1 MLFLRGFL
9 VGLALVIPVGPI
21 SLTLIGVGVEKGRRA
36 GLAGAAGIA
45 AADALFV
52 GVTAFSAERL
62 VRLGTTWVRPAEI
75 GLGVVVGVLGLAAIL
90 RSEGARALIARVER
104 PAPTFLALTLSNPL
118 SIALWAGVVLALP
131 ADLLTTPSLLVF
143 GAGIVAASA
152 LWHAGLGTAASS
164 VGTRLSER
172 ARAWSPR
179 IAGLLM
185 VAVAG
190 VLVF

>member
-1 MLFLRGFL
+1 MLFVRGFL

-36 GLAGAAGIA
+36 GLAGALGIA

-52 GVTAFSAERL
+52 AVTAFSAEYL
-62 VRLGTTWVRPAEI
+62 IRLGTAWVRPTEI
-75 GLGVVVGVLGLAAIL
+75 GLGVVVGVLGLVAIL
-90 RSEGARALIARVER
+90 RAEGTRALIARVGR

-143 GAGIVAASA
+143 GSGIVAASA
-152 LWHAGLGTAASS
+152 LWHAGLGTLASTL
-164 VGTRLSER
+164 GRRLSER

-179 IAGLLM
+179 VAGAVM

-190 VLVF
+190 MLVF